1 MDKQNGHPNETRIR
15 FNTRWA
21 ITAGIKSGLLKY
33 INRTENQIRED
44 AILVGSSH
52 PCQRFKITA
61 LGMKASKG
69 LFNWDLL
76 DEKGNYISSFDGKTK
91 ISKYFEHSFLTCPD
105 INRIV
110 FALERK
116 KCIILQGPPGSGKTY
131 LANQLA
137 SFLSRGNP
145 DRVIKIQF
153 HQSYSYDDFIR
164 GYRPDGGSWTLCD
177 GVFLDLCNRAR
188 ADPDNH
194 YVMIIDEINRGD
206 LNQIFGEALTF
217 LEPDKRGKPV
227 LLVYGSDDEG
237 KVFTIPSNVLLIGTM
252 NTADKGLTHVDY
264 ATRRRFAFVDVPS
277 ALNDNE

>member
-1 MDKQNGHPNETRIR
+1 M
-15 FNTRWA
+15 
-21 ITAGIKSGLLKY
+21 
-33 INRTENQIRED
+33 
-44 AILVGSSH
+44 
-52 PCQRFKITA
+52 
-61 LGMKASKG
+61 
-69 LFNWDLL
+69 
-76 DEKGNYISSFDGKTK
+76 
-91 ISKYFEHSFLTCPD
+91 
-105 INRIV
+105 
-110 FALERK
+110 
-116 KCIILQGPPGSGKTY
+116 
-131 LANQLA
+131 
-137 SFLSRGNP
+137 
-145 DRVIKIQF
+145 
-153 HQSYSYDDFIR
+153 
-164 GYRPDGGSWTLCD
+164 CD

-252 NTADKGLTHVDY
+252 NTADNGLTHVDY